1 MDTKP
6 LQYSAVLERVKAF
19 QAKQAAEDTNAVA
32 DPTNKGT
39 ASIPKD
45 SDVTPAKL
53 NLPAN
58 KANDVS
64 NEGKKLEDKQLNP
77 AGTGTDVPTTTDG
90 NAKEK
95 SLDKIANRVSNIVK
109 KIHDGNKA
117 AATVV
122 ITPPA
127 PEAGKTEDVVAAAD
141 KLASDISPDVLMKL
155 AATIMATEGGLE
167 AVEPVLMKAAGIE
180 AARQIMEQ
188 ATVSYEHFV
197 RSQQEYEQ
205 NVKAASVVAQKEKD
219 AFAEFYKSASAEER
233 KDIEKFASVHST
245 ALDALDND
253 MLKQAYMQGA
263 GDAAA
268 MEDAGG
274 QELPG
279 AEGEASLEQIAQLLE
294 AMVASG
300 EIDEAT
306 AMQVLQELAGGAGG
320 GAEGAPPAEGGGDPA
335 AAAAAPM
342 PEEEFKQATELVNKL
357 LK

>member
-117 AATVV
+117 AAT
-122 ITPPA
+122 
-127 PEAGKTEDVVAAAD
+127 EAGKTEDAVAAAD

-205 NVKAASVVAQKEKD
+205 NVKAASLAEQEEED
-219 AFAEFYKSASAEER
+219 IFTEFYKSASAEER

-300 EIDEAT
+300 EIDEDT

-320 GAEGAPPAEGGGDPA
+320 GAGAEGAPPAEGGDP